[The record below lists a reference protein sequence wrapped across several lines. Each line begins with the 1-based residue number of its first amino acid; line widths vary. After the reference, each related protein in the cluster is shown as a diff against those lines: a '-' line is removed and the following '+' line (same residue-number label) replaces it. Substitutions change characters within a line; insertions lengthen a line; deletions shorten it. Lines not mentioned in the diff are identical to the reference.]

1 MMAIKINPNGFQN
14 KAPKTSPLRSDNT
27 DRVDPQEGQGIP
39 VMRLNIHTPD
49 SPPLETLRLYVT
61 KSQIYPAAQA
71 VDKRAYN
78 LLRFI
83 KVSRGNFEFSAY

>member
-1 MMAIKINPNGFQN
+1 
-14 KAPKTSPLRSDNT
+14 
-27 DRVDPQEGQGIP
+27 
-39 VMRLNIHTPD
+39 MRLNKHTPS
-49 SPPLETLRLYVT
+49 SPSFEALRLYVI